1 MQKFDVAIVGGGP
14 GGYVAAIRAAKQGL
28 NVALV
33 EGRDLGGTCLNRGC
47 IPSKT
52 LLKHAEVL
60 DQIKNAQAFGI
71 TVNDVSY
78 SIEAMVKRKNTVVN
92 TLKNGIKGLLKQ
104 NKIKVFEGYGVVSEN
119 KTIIIS
125 LANENT
131 TILAE
136 NIILATGSKPFVPP
150 LPGLDEVSYH
160 TSDTIFDIEEVPSKL
175 VIVGGGV
182 IGLEIGCIFNRLG
195 TEVEVVEMAESIIPN
210 EDEDATKFLTK
221 QLKKSGISI
230 HTGTKITGFKPN
242 NGKTIVEMEK
252 NSKKQMIETD
262 NVLVAVGR
270 EPNVTGIEDLPI
282 AFEGK
287 FVDIN
292 QSMETSISG
301 IYAIGDLVGGYQLAH
316 AASEEGIRAVKH
328 IVGQEVHGEAIIPRC
343 VYSFPEIASVGLT
356 ETEAKKAGY
365 QVKVKKVDLAAN
377 GKAITANENNGFMK
391 IIADEK
397 YGEILGVVMV
407 GAHVTE
413 MISASTAFM
422 HLEGTVEEIESMVF
436 PHPTV
441 SEALFE
447 TAAAWMGN
455 GIHYN

>member
-413 MISASTAFM
+413 MISAGTAFM

-447 TAAAWMGN
+447 TAAAWMRN

>member
-71 TVNDVSY
+71 TVKDVSY

>member
-1 MQKFDVAIVGGGP
+1 MQKFDIAIVGGGP

-71 TVNDVSY
+71 TVNEVSY

-131 TILAE
+131 TIQAE

-242 NGKTIVEMEK
+242 NGKTIVVMEK
-252 NSKKQMIETD
+252 KSKKQMIETD

-287 FVDIN
+287 FVDVN

-365 QVKVKKVDLAAN
+365 QVKVKKVDVAAN

-413 MISASTAFM
+413 MISAGTAFM

>member
-413 MISASTAFM
+413 MISAGTAFM

>member
-14 GGYVAAIRAAKQGL
+14 GGYVAAIRAAKEGL
-28 NVALV
+28 TVALV

-60 DQIKNAQAFGI
+60 EQIKNAQAFGI
-71 TVNDVSY
+71 TVNDVTY
-78 SIEAMVKRKNTVVN
+78 SIEAMVERKNTVVN

-104 NKIKVFEGYGVVSEN
+104 NKINVFEGYGIVSEN
-119 KTIIIS
+119 KTITIS
-125 LANENT
+125 LDKENT
-131 TILAE
+131 TIQAE
-136 NIILATGSKPFVPP
+136 HIILATGSKPFVPP
-150 LPGLDEVSYH
+150 LPGLDNVSYY
-160 TSDTIFDIEEVPSKL
+160 TSDTIFDIEDVRSKL

-195 TEVEVVEMAESIIPN
+195 TKVEVVEMADRIIPN

-230 HTGTKITGFKPN
+230 HTGTKITGFKQD

-252 NSKKQMIETD
+252 NQKQQIIETD
-262 NVLVAVGR
+262 SVLVAVGR
-270 EPNVTGIEDLPI
+270 TPNVTGIEDLPVT
-282 AFEGK
+282 FEGK
-287 FVDIN
+287 FVNVN
-292 QSMETSISG
+292 QSMETSIPG

-328 IVGQEVHGEAIIPRC
+328 ILGHEIHGESLIPRC

-356 ETEAKKAGY
+356 EAEAKKAGY
-365 QVKVKKVDLAAN
+365 KVKVKKVDLAAN
-377 GKAITANENNGFMK
+377 GKAITANENSGFVK

-413 MISASTAFM
+413 MISAGTAFM

-447 TAAAWMGN
+447 TAAAWMEN

>member
-125 LANENT
+125 LANENK

-413 MISASTAFM
+413 MISAGTAFM

>member
-104 NKIKVFEGYGVVSEN
+104 NKIKVFEGYGLVSEN

-131 TILAE
+131 TIQAE

-292 QSMETSISG
+292 QYMETSISG

-413 MISASTAFM
+413 MISAGTAFM

>member
-252 NSKKQMIETD
+252 KSKKQMIETD

-287 FVDIN
+287 FVDVN

-413 MISASTAFM
+413 MISAGTAFM

>member
-1 MQKFDVAIVGGGP
+1 
-14 GGYVAAIRAAKQGL
+14 
-28 NVALV
+28 
-33 EGRDLGGTCLNRGC
+33 
-47 IPSKT
+47 
-52 LLKHAEVL
+52 
-60 DQIKNAQAFGI
+60 
-71 TVNDVSY
+71 
-78 SIEAMVKRKNTVVN
+78 
-92 TLKNGIKGLLKQ
+92 
-104 NKIKVFEGYGVVSEN
+104 
-119 KTIIIS
+119 
-125 LANENT
+125 
-131 TILAE
+131 
-136 NIILATGSKPFVPP
+136 TGSKPFVPP

-413 MISASTAFM
+413 MISAGTAFM

>member
-1 MQKFDVAIVGGGP
+1 
-14 GGYVAAIRAAKQGL
+14 
-28 NVALV
+28 
-33 EGRDLGGTCLNRGC
+33 
-47 IPSKT
+47 
-52 LLKHAEVL
+52 
-60 DQIKNAQAFGI
+60 
-71 TVNDVSY
+71 
-78 SIEAMVKRKNTVVN
+78 
-92 TLKNGIKGLLKQ
+92 
-104 NKIKVFEGYGVVSEN
+104 
-119 KTIIIS
+119 
-125 LANENT
+125 
-131 TILAE
+131 
-136 NIILATGSKPFVPP
+136 
-150 LPGLDEVSYH
+150 
-160 TSDTIFDIEEVPSKL
+160 
-175 VIVGGGV
+175 
-182 IGLEIGCIFNRLG
+182 
-195 TEVEVVEMAESIIPN
+195 
-210 EDEDATKFLTK
+210 
-221 QLKKSGISI
+221 
-230 HTGTKITGFKPN
+230 
-242 NGKTIVEMEK
+242 MEK

-328 IVGQEVHGEAIIPRC
+328 IVGKEVHGEAIIPRC

-413 MISASTAFM
+413 MISAGTAFM